1 MVLKWKKNDRKRNGE
16 GGKRWPSRAV
26 QVGAPRGR
34 HPLRR
39 QGGGRPQAEVNALP
53 KDQRSESW
61 LWLLTCSAFAPGKRS
76 VLSTGCPGLLPRS
89 LSLVRFPS

>member
-26 QVGAPRGR
+26 QVGAPRDR

-39 QGGGRPQAEVNALP
+39 QGGRGAP
-53 KDQRSESW
+53 KRRRTPYPRTRGPS
-61 LWLLTCSAFAPGKRS
+61 R
-76 VLSTGCPGLLPRS
+76 GCD
-89 LSLVRFPS
+89 F